1 MEKRKIGVDG
11 RQDRNRKKD
20 EWRKNGK
27 RGGDMKGVGF
37 VKENEVKVAKN
48 DEKEKKTRSF
58 YEKKKREDRKS
69 ESSRL
74 WVEDA
79 RDSIYRG
86 QSNEPLGVLI
96 T

>member
-1 MEKRKIGVDG
+1 M
-11 RQDRNRKKD
+11 KK
-20 EWRKNGK
+20 
-27 RGGDMKGVGF
+27 
-37 VKENEVKVAKN
+37 
-48 DEKEKKTRSF
+48 
-58 YEKKKREDRKS
+58 KKKREDRKS

-96 T
+96 TWPRCNARGLE

>member
-1 MEKRKIGVDG
+1 M
-11 RQDRNRKKD
+11 
-20 EWRKNGK
+20 
-27 RGGDMKGVGF
+27 
-37 VKENEVKVAKN
+37 KENEAKVAKN
-48 DEKEKKTRSF
+48 DENEKKTRSF
-58 YEKKKREDRKS
+58 YEKKKKKKREDRKS

>member
-1 MEKRKIGVDG
+1 M
-11 RQDRNRKKD
+11 
-20 EWRKNGK
+20 
-27 RGGDMKGVGF
+27 
-37 VKENEVKVAKN
+37 KENEAKVAKN
-48 DEKEKKTRSF
+48 DENEKKTRSF
-58 YEKKKREDRKS
+58 YEKKKKREDRKS

>member
-1 MEKRKIGVDG
+1 M
-11 RQDRNRKKD
+11 
-20 EWRKNGK
+20 
-27 RGGDMKGVGF
+27 
-37 VKENEVKVAKN
+37 KENEAKVAKN
-48 DEKEKKTRSF
+48 DENEKKTRSF
-58 YEKKKREDRKS
+58 YEKKKKKKEDRKS